1 MGQKR
6 KEAELEA
13 KKEFEAK
20 QKIQEA
26 EAKKKADIKR
36 KAEEEAK
43 RKTEEEEKAK
53 EKKEN
58 ATKNSVFQVEKKTSA
73 TMTGRKAVAGGFYTG
88 QRIIS
93 AQNISVQ
100 GRLVVKVGTVGTIMG
115 PADSDPANR
124 ISVKFLTRED
134 AGIGKLN
141 VIPREIKKG

>member
-1 MGQKR
+1 MGQK
-6 KEAELEA
+6 
-13 KKEFEAK
+13 
-20 QKIQEA
+20 QKP
-26 EAKKKADIKR
+26 KR
-36 KAEEEAK
+36 KQTLNAK
-43 RKTEEEEKAK
+43 RRK

-58 ATKNSVFQVEKKTSA
+58 ATKNSVFKVEKKTTA

-141 VIPREIKKG
+141 VIPREI